1 MLSFMSA
8 CRRYAINAA
17 VFPSHLMLD
26 LSIVSKLVLQLLHQL
41 HVLFLRSLWRG
52 ASINLLL
59 PGVVLGLALCVS
71 GKPRVS
77 ISCSA

>member
-1 MLSFMSA
+1 MSA

>member
-1 MLSFMSA
+1 
-8 CRRYAINAA
+8 
-17 VFPSHLMLD
+17 MLD
-26 LSIVSKLVLQLLHQL
+26 LSIITKLVLQLLHQL

-59 PGVVLGLALCVS
+59 PGVVLGLTLCVS